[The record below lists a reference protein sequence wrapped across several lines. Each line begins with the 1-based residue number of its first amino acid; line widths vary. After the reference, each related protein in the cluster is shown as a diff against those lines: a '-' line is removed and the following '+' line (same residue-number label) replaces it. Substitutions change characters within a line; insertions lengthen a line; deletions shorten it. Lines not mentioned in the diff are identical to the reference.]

1 MTDEEKNLLEAM
13 HKLCNDAGECINL
26 LQTAFIYN
34 SLTPLKDCFSIA
46 ADIKTKE
53 LELSQKA
60 VDLAKSRH
68 ELAPYVSVPA
78 HLMRIGENIEKLAS
92 SIEGKIN
99 KGILFSDRAVTETTF
114 LLQRLSETLKPTADI
129 ILAKNVFLNRY
140 VQESEVSIAKNAS
153 LYATLHEERLIEGIC
168 IPAAS
173 AIYLTMLDA
182 IKNIAWHAKE
192 ISSKLVEW
200 TLPKA

>member
-1 MTDEEKNLLEAM
+1 MTDEEKNLLELM
-13 HKLCNDAGECINL
+13 HELCNDAVECINL

-46 ADIKTKE
+46 AVIKAKE
-53 LELSQKA
+53 PELSQKA
-60 VDLAKSRH
+60 VDLAKNKH

-99 KGILFSDRAVTETTF
+99 KGILFSDRAVTESTF

>member
-1 MTDEEKNLLEAM
+1 MTDEAKDLLEVM
-13 HKLCNDAGECINL
+13 HEQCNDAGKCIGL

-34 SLTPLKDCFSIA
+34 SLTTLKDCYTLVKG
-46 ADIKTKE
+46 IKAKE
-53 LELSQKA
+53 PELTQKIVA
-60 VDLAKSRH
+60 HAKNNH

-78 HLMRIGENIEKLAS
+78 HLLRIGENIEKLAGA
-92 SIEGKIN
+92 IEEKIN
-99 KGILFSDRAVTETTF
+99 KGLLFSDRAVTETTF
-114 LLQRLSETLKPTADI
+114 LLQRLLETLKPTADI

-140 VQESEVSIAKNAS
+140 VQESEAGIAKNAT

-168 IPAAS
+168 LPAAS

-182 IKNIAWHAKE
+182 VKDTAWHAKE

>member
-1 MTDEEKNLLEAM
+1 MTDEAKSLLESM
-13 HKLCNDAGECINL
+13 HGLCNDAGECIVL

-34 SLTPLKDCFSIA
+34 SLTPLKDCSAIA
-46 ADIKTKE
+46 ETIKAKEPELTK
-53 LELSQKA
+53 KA
-60 VDLAKSRH
+60 VEFAKNNH

-78 HLMRIGENIEKLAS
+78 HLLRIGENIEKLAS
-92 SIEGKIN
+92 SIEAKIN
-99 KGILFSDRAVTETTF
+99 SGTLFSDRAVTETTF

-140 VQESEVSIAKNAS
+140 VQESEVGISKNAS

>member
-1 MTDEEKNLLEAM
+1 MTDEEKNLLELM
-13 HKLCNDAGECINL
+13 HALCNDAGECINL

-53 LELSQKA
+53 PELSQKA
-60 VDLAKSRH
+60 VDLAKNRH

-78 HLMRIGENIEKLAS
+78 HLMRIGENIEKLAY

>member
-1 MTDEEKNLLEAM
+1 MTDEEKNLLELM
-13 HKLCNDAGECINL
+13 HALCNDAVECINL

-46 ADIKTKE
+46 AAIKTKE
-53 LELSQKA
+53 PELSQKA

>member
-1 MTDEEKNLLEAM
+1 MTDEEKNLLELM
-13 HKLCNDAGECINL
+13 HELCNDAVECINL

-46 ADIKTKE
+46 AVIKTKE
-53 LELSQKA
+53 PELSQKA
-60 VDLAKSRH
+60 VDLAKNKH

-99 KGILFSDRAVTETTF
+99 KGILFSDRAVTESTF